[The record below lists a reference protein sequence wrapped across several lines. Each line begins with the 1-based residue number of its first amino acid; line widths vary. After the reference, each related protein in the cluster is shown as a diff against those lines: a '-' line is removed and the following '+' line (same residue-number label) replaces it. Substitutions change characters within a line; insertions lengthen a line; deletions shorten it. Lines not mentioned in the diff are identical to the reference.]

1 MPVGKYK
8 AYAPITVA
16 EMAWG
21 KLTEPATIRR
31 MIDRY
36 TEKIRNLPTDEDAYR
51 RYLTGVALWT
61 DTMREH
67 AADISQVIARAKADY
82 YAKRSEALRRIEAGE
97 PVEEVI
103 RAVVR
108 AVVPAVAPRVERI
121 AVPAE

>member
-1 MPVGKYK
+1 MGKKYK
-8 AYAPITVA
+8 IYAPQTVA
-16 EMAWG
+16 EYAWS
-21 KLTEPATIRR
+21 KLTEPATIER
-31 MIDRY
+31 MIRTY
-36 TEKIRNLPTDEDAYR
+36 SEKIRGLPTDEDAYR
-51 RYLTGVALWT
+51 RYIVGVALWT

-67 AADISQVIARAKADY
+67 AADISQVVARAKADY

-108 AVVPAVAPRVERI
+108 AVAPAVAPRV